1 MPTVIRPIMPCD
13 PRSATIAEM
22 LLITPKDRN
31 GTVEPNTTSRAML
44 SPIRLIATV
53 CTEAIVSVIVLNIYM
68 FPFTVIAKYKS
79 NLKPIRRILS
89 FHYNVF
95 SLYEK

>member
-1 MPTVIRPIMPCD
+1 MPSVIRPIMPCD
-13 PRSATIAEM
+13 PRSAMIAEM

-68 FPFTVIAKYKS
+68 FPFTVIAKYES
-79 NLKPIRRILS
+79 QSETIQTNLLI
-89 FHYNVF
+89 
-95 SLYEK
+95 SLYCI